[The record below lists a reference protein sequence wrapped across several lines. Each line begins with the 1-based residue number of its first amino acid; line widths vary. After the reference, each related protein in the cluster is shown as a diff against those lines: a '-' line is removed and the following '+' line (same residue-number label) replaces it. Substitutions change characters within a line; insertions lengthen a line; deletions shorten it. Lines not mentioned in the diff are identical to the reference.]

1 MIFIPEAPLHRATS
15 VVLALYAGAIL
26 GQAFCVLN
34 ASASATQM
42 GPSPDGF
49 APHALSSMATQ
60 RSPAPAVHTSS
71 SRATH
76 SPAHHDEHPGRRGHD
91 HSGTC
96 AVATCA
102 SAVTTT
108 PDHGLALNQGVSN
121 VQVAYLGDMM
131 PPDAEMVLPPP
142 RLG

>member
-15 VVLALYAGAIL
+15 IVLALYAGAIL
-26 GQAFCVLN
+26 GQAFCVLH
-34 ASASATQM
+34 ASAEATRM
-42 GPSPDGF
+42 GASPDGF
-49 APHALSSMATQ
+49 APHALSSMVTQ
-60 RSPAPAVHTSS
+60 GSPASAVHTSS

-76 SPAHHDEHPGRRGHD
+76 SPAQHDEHPGRRGSD
-91 HSGTC
+91 HSGMC

-108 PDHGLALNQGVSN
+108 PDHGLALNQGVSS
-121 VQVAYLGDMM
+121 VHVAYLGETL